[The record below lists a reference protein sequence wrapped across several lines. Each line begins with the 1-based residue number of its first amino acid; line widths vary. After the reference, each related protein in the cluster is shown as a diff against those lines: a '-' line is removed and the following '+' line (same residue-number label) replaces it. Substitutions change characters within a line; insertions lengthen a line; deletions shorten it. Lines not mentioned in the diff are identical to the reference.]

1 MKDLTGLQLGKYY
14 VIRKQ
19 YNPNVK
25 VLQNNYW
32 LVEVNGKQKLMRYD
46 NILTFGKCSQEQMK
60 HIPKASNKLSPKE
73 AILKAIQSNDDIKL
87 GALMLCCSLDIVNK
101 LNELQTR
108 NPESYFV
115 PLHEFIEDYMNTQR
129 YKSEVLNKSK

>member
-1 MKDLTGLQLGKYY
+1 MKDLTGLQLGKYH

-32 LVEVNGKQKLMRYD
+32 LVEVDGKQKLMRYD
-46 NILTFGKCSQEQMK
+46 NILTFGKYSEEQMK
-60 HIPKASNKLSPKE
+60 HVSKVSKISPKE
-73 AILKAIQSNDDIKL
+73 AILKAIQSNDDINL

-101 LNELQTR
+101 LNELQRT
-108 NPESYFV
+108 NPKSYFI
-115 PLHEFIEDYMNTQR
+115 PLHHYIEDYMNTPR
-129 YKSEVLNKSK
+129 YNK

>member
-46 NILTFGKCSQEQMK
+46 NILTFSGCSQEQMK
-60 HIPKASNKLSPKE
+60 HIQKASNKVSPKE
-73 AILKAIQSNDDIKL
+73 AILKAIQSGNDINL
-87 GALMLCCSLDIVNK
+87 GALMLCCSLDIMNK
-101 LNELQTR
+101 LNELQRT
-108 NPESYFV
+108 NPKSYFF
-115 PLHEFIEDYMNTQR
+115 PLHEYIEDYMNTQR
-129 YKSEVLNKSK
+129 YNNEIFLKC